1 MPDPLKYSRPLATAN
16 RLADVAEDANRFIDK
31 RVLLTGESDVLG
43 SQNGR
48 DCFLSSLRLL
58 VRFCADVSVFLPT
71 VSAEFAKEVFREA
84 GRIEPAVK
92 FRQSEPDPREFD
104 AILNV
109 GSRMRPDLPWTVIN
123 SNGWL
128 ARVSSVS
135 SDLAADT
142 GQPNPIAA
150 LAAAS
155 LGAGEVFKRL
165 IRLKETRGKFFDGLS
180 FSFYTYS
187 PEMVDLGPILPEE
200 IDLDLLLVGAGAI
213 GNGIIYLL
221 DRLPVRG
228 NITVVDSEKYGPEN
242 FGTCLLIG
250 QSEIDKEKARFAFEM
265 LGGKLDT
272 KHFTEEFSVFSNRL
286 GTEIPFPRIVLNAV
300 DNIDTRHE
308 IQRELWSDLIIDGAI
323 GDFSC
328 QVTCHPL
335 NENVACLMCLFRK
348 TDTEPA
354 QQRASRATGLTPSRT
369 QDPEATV
376 TEEDVRAAPAKKKE
390 WLRGK
395 IGKLICSVVQEA
407 VAQSISEEKLRKGF
421 QPSVPFVACLSSSMM
436 IGELVRSIMGHPPR
450 LEPRFQFDVV
460 RGPQFGQDFPQERR
474 PDCICV
480 TRRENI
486 DTLRYSRA
494 GNNASPSRTVS

>member
-58 VRFCADVSVFLPT
+58 VRFCADVSVLLPA
-71 VSAEFAKEVFREA
+71 VSAEFANEVRREA

-92 FRQSEPDPREFD
+92 FLDSEPDLPGFD
-104 AILNV
+104 AILSV
-109 GSRMRPDLPWTVIN
+109 GARMRPDLPWTVIN

-135 SDLAADT
+135 SDLASDT
-142 GQPNPIAA
+142 RQPNPIAA

-155 LGAGEVFKRL
+155 FGAGEVFKRL
-165 IRLKETRGKFFDGLS
+165 IRLKDTRGKFFDGLS
-180 FSFYTYS
+180 FSFFTYS
-187 PEMVDLGPILPEE
+187 RESDDLGPTLPEE
-200 IDLDLLLVGAGAI
+200 IELDLLLVGVGAI

-228 NITVVDSEKYGPEN
+228 NLTVVDSEKYGAEN
-242 FGTCLLIG
+242 FGTCLLVG
-250 QSEIDKEKARFAFEM
+250 PSEVANEIEKARFAFEM
-265 LGGKLDT
+265 LGGKLGT
-272 KHFTEEFSVFSNRL
+272 KHFTEEFSTFSKRL
-286 GTEIPFPRIVLNAV
+286 GAEVPFPQIVLNAV
-300 DNIDTRHE
+300 DNLDTRHE

-328 QVTCHPL
+328 QVSCHPW

-354 QQRASRATGLTPSRT
+354 EQRASRATGLTPART

-376 TEEDVRAAPAKKKE
+376 TEEDVRAAPAEKKE

-436 IGELVRSIMGHPPR
+436 IGELVRSIMCHPPL

-460 RGPQFGQDFPQERR
+460 RGPQFGQDFRQERR

-486 DTLRYSRA
+486 DRMRSSRL
-494 GNNASPSRTVS
+494 GNTSHTA